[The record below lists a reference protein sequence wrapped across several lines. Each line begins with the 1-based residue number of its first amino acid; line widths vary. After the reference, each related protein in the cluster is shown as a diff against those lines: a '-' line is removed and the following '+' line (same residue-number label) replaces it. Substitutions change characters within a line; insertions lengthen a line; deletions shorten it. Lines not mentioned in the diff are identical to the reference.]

1 MARMS
6 VVEHLE
12 ELRKRLLWS
21 LAAYFVAVLLCY
33 SVATELFAILKRPL
47 LQAMESYP
55 GSTLAIRSLAEGF
68 LVELKVAAIAGL
80 FVASPVMFYQM
91 WKFVAP
97 GLYEREK
104 RLVLPVVLSSTLL
117 FTGGAMF
124 GYFVVFP
131 FVFGFFL
138 SFTGGDTSALLSIGD
153 YLSFAAK
160 LLAGFGLVF
169 EMPLII
175 FILAYLGIV
184 DHVKLRQARRYVI
197 VINFLVAAMITPP
210 DVVSQ
215 LFLAVPLILLYEIGI
230 AVARL
235 VGRRQRRRGNE
246 ENPAP
251 AEPEEERSAT
261 KEEPADGDEA

>member
-21 LAAYFVAVLLCY
+21 LAAYVVAVLGCY
-33 SVATELFAILKRPL
+33 AFASDLFDLLKRPL
-47 LQAMESYP
+47 VKAMEDYP

-80 FVASPVMFYQM
+80 FVASPVIFYQM

-97 GLYEREK
+97 GLYDREK
-104 RLVLPVVLSSTLL
+104 RLVLPVVLSSTVL
-117 FTGGAMF
+117 FAGGALF
-124 GYFVVFP
+124 GYFIVFP
-131 FVFGFFL
+131 FVFSFFL

-160 LLAGFGLVF
+160 LLAGFGVIF
-169 EMPLII
+169 ELPLIL

-184 DHVKLRQARRYVI
+184 DHEKLRRARRYVI
-197 VINFLVAAMITPP
+197 VINFVVAAIITPP

-215 LFLAVPLILLYEIGI
+215 LFLAIPLILLYEVGVL
-230 AVARL
+230 VARL
-235 VGRRQRRRGNE
+235 VGRRKRRGRHGSPRASE
-246 ENPAP
+246 GRDD
-251 AEPEEERSAT
+251 EPGAAT
-261 KEEPADGDEA
+261 PG